1 MAPTEKPTPKRIL
14 SIDGGGLRGVAA
26 IAFLEA
32 LEARLARETGKPVA
46 LHKHF
51 DLIGGTSTGAII
63 AASLA
68 LGHSLS
74 EIKDHYFRLAPNV
87 FRRAWNR
94 VPLVHPLFS
103 ARALE
108 REFVTI
114 AGDTTL
120 GSPDLKT
127 GLAIV
132 LKRIDTGSVW
142 IVSNNPAGRFFED
155 CPNGSYI
162 GNRHYNLAELIRAS
176 TAAPHYFDPEEI
188 AIGPQQNGLFVD
200 GSVSPFNNPSWLLFQ
215 MVALPAYGWHWPVGA
230 DALEIIS
237 IGTGSYRYR
246 IGREG
251 WPRRFSSML
260 AINALHAVISDC
272 DMHTLTLMQALGDN
286 ETPWQIN
293 SEIGNLSGVT
303 VGREPLFTFNRY
315 DLLLEPNALAEM
327 GETVSEVELS
337 RLRDITNLGAMK
349 RVYQL
354 AQKAALLQID

>member
-1 MAPTEKPTPKRIL
+1 MTQTPLHPKRIL

-32 LEARLARETGKPVA
+32 LEARLAREAGQPVA
-46 LHKHF
+46 LHEHF

-68 LGHSLS
+68 LGHSLA

-108 REFVTI
+108 REFVAI
-114 AGDTTL
+114 AGNATL
-120 GSPDLKT
+120 GSPELKT

-142 IVSNNPAGRFFED
+142 IVSNNPAGRFFDD
-155 CPNGSYI
+155 CPDGSFI

-188 AIGPQQNGLFVD
+188 AIGPEQNGLFVD

-215 MVALPAYGWHWPVGA
+215 MVALPAYAYHWQTGA
-230 DALEIIS
+230 DALEITS
-237 IGTGSYRYR
+237 IGTGTYRYR
-246 IGREG
+246 IGHEG
-251 WPRRFSSML
+251 WTRRLSSLL
-260 AINALHAVISDC
+260 AINALQAVISDC
-272 DMHTLTLMQALGDN
+272 DMHTLTLMQALGKN
-286 ETPWQIN
+286 ETPWRIN
-293 SEIGNLSGVT
+293 SEIGDMTDALIAGA
-303 VGREPLFTFNRY
+303 PLFVFRRY
-315 DLLLEPNALAEM
+315 DLPLEADALAAM
-327 GETVSEVELS
+327 GAQVSPRDLAQ
-337 RLRDITNLGAMK
+337 LRDITNLGAMR
-349 RVYQL
+349 RVYDL
-354 AQKAALLQID
+354 AQMAAQLQVG